1 MLIDLSDG
9 EPWGDLTEN
18 IEEVFEGFDID
29 FEIIS
34 NPVRLEPNN

>member
-18 IEEVFEGFDID
+18 IEEVFEDFDGD
-29 FEIIS
+29 FEIVS
-34 NPVRLEPNN
+34 NPVTLNPNN